1 MAQTADNIMG
11 ATPAPSAPRRRSTR
25 RKVGRP
31 RTPTTGVRAGTAT
44 GMGTAVPMTGPS
56 AVLQRAYLLGAK
68 HFAELHG
75 IPWSGKLI

>member
-1 MAQTADNIMG
+1 MADNIMG
-11 ATPAPSAPRRRSTR
+11 STPVTPTPRRRSTR
-25 RKVGRP
+25 RKVARP

-44 GMGTAVPMTGPS
+44 GMGSAVPMTGPS